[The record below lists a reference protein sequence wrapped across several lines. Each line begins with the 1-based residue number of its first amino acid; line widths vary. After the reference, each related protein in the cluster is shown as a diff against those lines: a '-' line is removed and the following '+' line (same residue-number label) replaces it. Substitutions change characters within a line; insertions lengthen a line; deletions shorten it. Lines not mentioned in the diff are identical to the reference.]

1 MTRSVRLS
9 VGQSVGLSVGLSLMI
24 SQKSGKLNSLAPNG
38 ALVFISEETH
48 VSPKVLLH
56 IISIYLSIHL
66 SLRLSLSLSLSD
78 TFVCIYESGIF
89 ISTRTVMHI

>member
-66 SLRLSLSLSLSD
+66 SLRLSLSLSD